1 MPIPLYPLF
10 RTHRVTPVILAA
22 ILIDAPRAS
31 AGLFDDLPELSGAA
45 QSSLVAHYDG
55 RSGVVT
61 TDSAV
66 DSWTPVDGGGSPLA
80 GMVVVSTPR
89 GGGGADLIMYD
100 GSQRLLFDD
109 TSVSS
114 DGRYLAGTLANS
126 GSTDFTVFWLGHYK
140 NSAPFANSGTYAYNI
155 GPSDISHQRDD
166 GAGGFLVEM
175 YNGTTYAGDDI
186 TAFDGTDTVWSTVI
200 TASTHDA
207 YADGINLNLGGSP
220 ANNVAPNAST
230 VIGAFSSSGYDL
242 VGEIRQIIIFESA
255 LSDVDRGLVEA
266 WLAGLQ
272 NPPDP
277 ESLTAPL
284 ITVQGGT
291 AELTWTGNA
300 HLLSSIDL
308 QEWFIE
314 AEATSP
320 MTWTIDKE
328 QEFFRLG
335 TDFTEI
341 PRGAVVRTRFS
352 SDTWREIE
360 YHLDTGELFFIG
372 EQAHGLDFFGSNN
385 NDLWWCSMN
394 TSSNGSG
401 LLEFLMDHDAN
412 AAATKAAAIAG
423 GWTTY
428 TAPNYSFL
436 TFDPLPSQKT
446 YVNDTAPAIS
456 GQTDT
461 TEAYTPDYDELD
473 SSQLLLAIYRNSS
486 NGAVYAGLGGPSL
499 NSLISPQ
506 PPGDGTSNR
515 DNGVRYDI
523 AFKTNLTLSTE
534 DKLELLNRFPPVKP
548 IYGDDSG
555 AYSYIHP
562 PGL

>member
-1 MPIPLYPLF
+1 L
-10 RTHRVTPVILAA
+10 
-22 ILIDAPRAS
+22 
-31 AGLFDDLPELSGAA
+31 
-45 QSSLVAHYDG
+45 
-55 RSGVVT
+55 
-61 TDSAV
+61 
-66 DSWTPVDGGGSPLA
+66 
-80 GMVVVSTPR
+80 
-89 GGGGADLIMYD
+89 
-100 GSQRLLFDD
+100 
-109 TSVSS
+109 
-114 DGRYLAGTLANS
+114 
-126 GSTDFTVFWLGHYK
+126 
-140 NSAPFANSGTYAYNI
+140 
-155 GPSDISHQRDD
+155 
-166 GAGGFLVEM
+166 
-175 YNGTTYAGDDI
+175 
-186 TAFDGTDTVWSTVI
+186 
-200 TASTHDA
+200 
-207 YADGINLNLGGSP
+207 P
-220 ANNVAPNAST
+220 ANNVAPNASI

-255 LSDVDRGLVEA
+255 LSDTDRGLVEA
-266 WLAGLQ
+266 WLADLE

-277 ESLTAPL
+277 ESLTAPIL
-284 ITVQGGT
+284 TVQGGT

-300 HLLSSIDL
+300 HLLSSVDL

-320 MTWTIDKE
+320 MSWEIDKE
-328 QEFFRLG
+328 REFFRLV
-335 TDFTEI
+335 TDFTEV
-341 PRGAVVRTRFS
+341 PSGAVVRTRFS

-360 YHLDTGELFFIG
+360 YHLDTGDLFFIG

-385 NDLWWCSMN
+385 NDLWWCNMN
-394 TSSNGSG
+394 TNNNGSG

-461 TEAYTPDYDELD
+461 TEAHTPDYDELD
-473 SSQLLLAIYRNSS
+473 SSQLLLVLYRNSS
-486 NGAVYAGLGGPSL
+486 NGAVYAGLGGVSL
-499 NSLISPQ
+499 NSLVSAQ

-548 IYGDDSG
+548 IYDDASG
-555 AYSYIHP
+555 AYFYIHP